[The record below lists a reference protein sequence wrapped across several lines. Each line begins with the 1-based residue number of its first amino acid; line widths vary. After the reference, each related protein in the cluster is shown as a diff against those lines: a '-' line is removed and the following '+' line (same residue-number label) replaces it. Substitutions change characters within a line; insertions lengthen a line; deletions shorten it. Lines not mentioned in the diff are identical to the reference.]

1 MKVEELKNPEK
12 LQEYEERLKVAYD
25 RVKEREF
32 GELEQEWKPVRENFV
47 ENASDV
53 CGKRFVGGCIK
64 RGSEWWN
71 KKVKIKVEEKKKAF
85 EEWLQCG

>member
-1 MKVEELKNPEK
+1 M
-12 LQEYEERLKVAYD
+12 
-25 RVKEREF
+25 
-32 GELEQEWKPVRENFV
+32 

-64 RGSEWWN
+64 RGSEWCN

>member
-12 LQEYEERLKVAYD
+12 FQEYEERLKVAYD

-32 GELEQEWKPVRENFV
+32 GELEQEWKPVRENFM

-64 RGSEWWN
+64 RGSEWCN
-71 KKVKIKVEEKKKAF
+71 KKVKIKVEEKKNAF